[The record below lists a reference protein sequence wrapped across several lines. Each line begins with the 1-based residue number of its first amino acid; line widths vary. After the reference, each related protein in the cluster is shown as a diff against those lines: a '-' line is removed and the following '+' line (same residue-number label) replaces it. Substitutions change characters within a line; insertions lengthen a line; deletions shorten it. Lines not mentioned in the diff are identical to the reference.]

1 MAEKPTIDWI
11 IAQIEDEEKATK
23 EYERYGFYNIARDEH
38 KHKQLLEKVLAHE
51 RGRI

>member
-1 MAEKPTIDWI
+1 MSERPTVEWI
-11 IAQIEDEEKATK
+11 LAQIADEEKAGK
-23 EYERYGFYNIARDEH
+23 EYEKYGFYNIARDEH

>member
-11 IAQIEDEEKATK
+11 MAQIEDEEKAFK
-23 EYERYGFYNIARDEH
+23 EYEKHGFYNIARDEH